1 MSIAKILVP
10 VRGDGKGENVLAHA
24 AAVARR
30 HNAHIEVMHCRAR
43 PQDMIPYGV
52 AVPAA
57 LRKRLEA
64 QVVELA
70 NAEEASL
77 EALFR
82 DLMGRLGLEL
92 IETGTPPRDWA
103 RDRPSAGWCEEQG
116 KQMDVIKR
124 HGRLADLVA
133 VAQPDRD
140 RNLGVNTLKAALF
153 STGRPVLVCPP
164 ADTVPRVLGERI
176 AIAWNGST
184 EAARAVALSL
194 PLIQAANEIIVLDGG
209 ADDHGASGDELLR
222 YLEIRG
228 VEARR
233 EPISGDDNPGRAIL
247 AAAAAAG
254 ADLLVMGAYSHSR
267 EHESVFGGATQ
278 HVVDRTTMPVIM
290 VH

>member
-24 AAVARR
+24 AAIARK
-30 HNAHIEVMHCRAR
+30 HNAHIEAVHCRAR
-43 PQDMIPYGV
+43 PQDMIPSGV
-52 AVPAA
+52 AVPPA
-57 LRKRLEA
+57 LRKQLEA
-64 QVVELA
+64 QAVELA

-77 EALFR
+77 QEKFR
-82 DLMGRLGLEL
+82 ARLARLGLDL
-92 IETGTPPRDWA
+92 IETGIPP

-116 KQMDVIKR
+116 TQMDVIKR

-133 VAQPDRD
+133 VAKPDRD

-153 STGRPVLVCPP
+153 DTGRPVLVCPP
-164 ADTVPRVLGERI
+164 ADTAPEVLGERI
-176 AIAWNGST
+176 AIAWNGSA
-184 EAARAVALSL
+184 EAARAVALAL
-194 PLIQAANEIIVLDGG
+194 PLIQAADEIIVLDGG
-209 ADDHGASGDELLR
+209 TGDHGASGDELLR

-228 VEARR
+228 VKARR
-233 EPISGDDNPGRAIL
+233 EAIPGGDSPGAAVL

-278 HVVDRTTMPVIM
+278 HVVDQTGMPVVM

>member
-30 HNAHIEVMHCRAR
+30 HNAHIEAVHCRAR
-43 PQDMIPYGV
+43 PQDMIPHGG
-52 AVPAA
+52 AVPPA
-57 LRKRLEA
+57 LREQLEA

-77 EALFR
+77 QERFR
-82 DLMGRLGLEL
+82 ARLARLGLEL
-92 IETGTPPRDWA
+92 IESGIPP

-133 VAQPDRD
+133 VAKPDRD

-164 ADTVPRVLGERI
+164 AETAPQVLGERI
-176 AIAWNGST
+176 AIAWNGSA
-184 EAARAVALSL
+184 EASRAVALAL
-194 PLIQAANEIIVLDGG
+194 PLIQAADEIIVLDGG
-209 ADDHGASGDELLR
+209 TGNHGAGGDEFMR

-228 VEARR
+228 VKARR
-233 EPISGDDNPGRAIL
+233 EPISGGDNPGRAIL

-278 HVVDRTTMPVIM
+278 YVVDQTGMPVVM

>member
-10 VRGDGKGENVLAHA
+10 IRGDGKGENVLAHA
-24 AAVARR
+24 AAIARR
-30 HNAHIEVMHCRAR
+30 HNAHIEAVHCRAR
-43 PQDMIPYGV
+43 PQDMIPSGV
-52 AVPAA
+52 AVPPA
-57 LRKRLEA
+57 LRKQLEA
-64 QVVELA
+64 QMVELA

-77 EALFR
+77 QEKFR
-82 DLMGRLGLEL
+82 ARLAQLGLDL
-92 IETGTPPRDWA
+92 IETGIPP

-133 VAQPDRD
+133 VAKPDRD

-164 ADTVPRVLGERI
+164 ADTAPQVLGERI
-176 AIAWNGST
+176 AIAWNGSA
-184 EAARAVALSL
+184 EASRAVALAL
-194 PLIQAANEIIVLDGG
+194 PLIQAADEIIVLDGG
-209 ADDHGASGDELLR
+209 TGDHGASGDELLR

-228 VEARR
+228 VKARR
-233 EPISGDDNPGRAIL
+233 EPVSGGDNPGRAIL

>member
-24 AAVARR
+24 AAIARK
-30 HNAHIEVMHCRAR
+30 HNAHIEAVHCRAR
-43 PQDMIPYGV
+43 PQDMIPSGV
-52 AVPAA
+52 AVPPA
-57 LRKRLEA
+57 LRKQLET

-77 EALFR
+77 QEKFR
-82 DLMGRLGLEL
+82 AWLARLGLDL
-92 IETGTPPRDWA
+92 VETGIPP

-133 VAQPDRD
+133 VAKPDRD

-153 STGRPVLVCPP
+153 STGRPVLICPP
-164 ADTVPRVLGERI
+164 AETAPQVLGERI
-176 AIAWNGST
+176 AIAWNGSA
-184 EAARAVALSL
+184 EASRAVALAL
-194 PLIQAANEIIVLDGG
+194 PLIQAADEIIVLDGG
-209 ADDHGASGDELLR
+209 TGDHGASGDEFMR

-228 VEARR
+228 VKARR
-233 EPISGDDNPGRAIL
+233 EPVSGGDNPGRAIL

>member
-10 VRGDGKGENVLAHA
+10 IRGDGKGENVLAHA
-24 AAVARR
+24 AAIARR
-30 HNAHIEVMHCRAR
+30 HNAHIEAVHCRAR
-43 PQDMIPYGV
+43 PQDMIPSGV
-52 AVPAA
+52 AVPPA
-57 LRKRLEA
+57 LRKQLEA
-64 QVVELA
+64 QMVELA

-77 EALFR
+77 QEKFR
-82 DLMGRLGLEL
+82 ARLARLGLEL
-92 IETGTPPRDWA
+92 IESGIPP

-133 VAQPDRD
+133 VAKPDRD

-153 STGRPVLVCPP
+153 STGRPVMICPP
-164 ADTVPRVLGERI
+164 AETPPAVLGERI

-184 EAARAVALSL
+184 EAARAVALAL
-194 PLIQAANEIIVLDGG
+194 PLIQAADEIIVLDGG
-209 ADDHGASGDELLR
+209 TGDHGASGDELLR

-228 VEARR
+228 VKARR
-233 EPISGDDNPGRAIL
+233 EPVSGGDNPGRAIL

>member
-10 VRGDGKGENVLAHA
+10 IRGDGKGENVLAHA
-24 AAVARR
+24 AAIARR
-30 HNAHIEVMHCRAR
+30 HNAHIEAVHCRAR
-43 PQDMIPYGV
+43 PQDMIPSGV
-52 AVPAA
+52 AVPPA
-57 LRKRLEA
+57 LRKQLEA
-64 QVVELA
+64 QMVELA

-77 EALFR
+77 QEKFR
-82 DLMGRLGLEL
+82 ARLARLGLEL
-92 IETGTPPRDWA
+92 IESGIPP

-133 VAQPDRD
+133 VAKPDRD

-164 ADTVPRVLGERI
+164 ADTAPQVLGERI

-184 EAARAVALSL
+184 EASRAVALAL
-194 PLIQAANEIIVLDGG
+194 PLIQAADEIIVLDGG
-209 ADDHGASGDELLR
+209 TGDHGASGDELLR

-228 VEARR
+228 VKARR
-233 EPISGDDNPGRAIL
+233 EPVSGGDNPGRAIL

>member
-30 HNAHIEVMHCRAR
+30 HNAHVEAVHCRAR
-43 PQDMIPYGV
+43 PKDMIPYGV
-52 AVPAA
+52 VVPTI
-57 LRKRLEA
+57 LREQIEA
-64 QVVELA
+64 QAVELA

-77 EALFR
+77 EARFR
-82 DLMGRLGLEL
+82 EAMGRLGLEL
-92 IETGTPPRDWA
+92 IESGTPPRD
-103 RDRPSAGWCEEQG
+103 RPSASWREAQG

-133 VAQPDRD
+133 VAKPDRD

-153 STGRPVLVCPP
+153 NTGRPVLVCPP
-164 ADTVPRVLGERI
+164 ADTAPQVLGERV

-184 EAARAVALSL
+184 EAARAVALAL
-194 PLIQAANEIIVLDGG
+194 PLIQAANEIVVLDGG
-209 ADDHGASGDELLR
+209 AGDHGASGDELLR

-228 VEARR
+228 VEARH
-233 EPISGDDNPGRAIL
+233 EPIAGGDNPGRAIL

-278 HVVDRTTMPVIM
+278 HVVDRTTMPVVL

>member
-10 VRGDGKGENVLAHA
+10 VRGDGKGDNVLAHA
-24 AAVARR
+24 AAIARR
-30 HNAHIEVMHCRAR
+30 HNAHIEAVHCRAR
-43 PQDMIPYGV
+43 PQDLIPHGG
-52 AVPAA
+52 AVPQA
-57 LRKRLEA
+57 LREQLEA
-64 QVVELA
+64 QAVELA

-77 EALFR
+77 QVRFHDR
-82 DLMGRLGLEL
+82 IGPLGLEL
-92 IETGTPPRDWA
+92 IETGMPP

-133 VAQPDRD
+133 VAKPDRD

-164 ADTVPRVLGERI
+164 ADRAPQVLGARI
-176 AIAWNGST
+176 ALAWNGSA
-184 EAARAVALSL
+184 EAARAVALAL
-194 PLIQAANEIIVLDGG
+194 PLIQAADEIIVLDGG
-209 ADDHGASGDELLR
+209 TGDHGAGGDELLR

-228 VEARR
+228 VKARR
-233 EPISGDDNPGRAIL
+233 EAISGGDNPGAAIL

-278 HVVDRTTMPVIM
+278 HVVDRTTMPVVM

>member
-10 VRGDGKGENVLAHA
+10 IRGDGKGENVLAHA
-24 AAVARR
+24 AAIARR
-30 HNAHIEVMHCRAR
+30 HNAHIEAVHCRAR
-43 PQDMIPYGV
+43 PQDMIPSGV
-52 AVPAA
+52 AVPPA
-57 LRKRLEA
+57 LRKQLEA
-64 QVVELA
+64 QMVELA

-77 EALFR
+77 QEKFR
-82 DLMGRLGLEL
+82 ARLARLGLEL
-92 IETGTPPRDWA
+92 IESGIPP

-133 VAQPDRD
+133 VAKPDRD

-164 ADTVPRVLGERI
+164 ADTAPQVLGERI

-184 EAARAVALSL
+184 EAARAVALAL
-194 PLIQAANEIIVLDGG
+194 PLIQAADEIIVLDGG
-209 ADDHGASGDELLR
+209 TGDHGASGDELLR

-228 VEARR
+228 VKARR
-233 EPISGDDNPGRAIL
+233 EPVSGGDNPGRAIL
-247 AAAAAAG
+247 ATAAAAG